1 MSCGKDDDSSDPDNP
16 PIVNPDTPVP
26 DPEGTIT
33 VNIVGYS
40 NTRVYIDGFS
50 YCYINWD
57 EPDNF
62 ELSTYYD
69 SYSFVSICN
78 LGAMKGL
85 GNITSIPSTGF
96 TIPSS
101 LNSTVACE
109 AGHGYVVKFEGR
121 DATGE
126 VIKVVYI
133 RLYVV
138 EPIVSTLGGIMGAK
152 VKYQYPFEPAN

>member
-16 PIVNPDTPVP
+16 PVVNPDTPVP

-33 VNIVGYS
+33 VNI
-40 NTRVYIDGFS
+40 DGRSSTKVIISGFG
-50 YCYINWD
+50 YINWD

-62 ELSTYYD
+62 ELYAD
-69 SYSFVSICN
+69 SYVSICN

-85 GNITSIPSTGF
+85 GNITSIPSIGF
-96 TIPSS
+96 TIPSRR
-101 LNSTVACE
+101 NSTVACE
-109 AGHGYVVKFEGR
+109 AGHGYVVKFEER